1 MANEPEILQ
10 RATPVEGA
18 HPSVRRKSR
27 GIWVVVA
34 IVIIAAAVGIILFR
48 RSHAGGSQGGAPA
61 GAGGRG
67 GPGGVGFPVPVIA
80 GAVAQKDVPIYL
92 NGIGTVQAFNSVS
105 IRSRVDGQL
114 EKISF
119 TEGADVKAGELLA
132 QIDPAAFRAQVQQA
146 EAKKAQDEA
155 QLANAQIELN
165 RDAALVKDKILAQ
178 DVYDSQKAL
187 VNQLEAGVKADQAA
201 LENAKVQLAYTTITA
216 PIDGQAGIRQMD
228 VGNMIRANDS
238 NGLVTLTQLKPI
250 SVVFTL
256 PEQNLNDIQANRST
270 NEMIVLAMDRDNKT
284 ELSRGVLA
292 VIDNQI
298 DPATATVRLK
308 ATFQNKDLHLWPGQF
323 VNARLLLRIQH
334 NAAVV
339 PASVVQRGPEGT
351 YAFVIKDDQ
360 TVELRP
366 VKVGQMEQDMALIEE
381 GLKPG
386 EQVVVD
392 GQYKLQ
398 RGSKVKLGGSSDA
411 TPGAGGRNGRPGG
424 SQGSKPGQGRAPGAP
439 EKS

>member
-1 MANEPEILQ
+1 
-10 RATPVEGA
+10 
-18 HPSVRRKSR
+18 
-27 GIWVVVA
+27 
-34 IVIIAAAVGIILFR
+34 
-48 RSHAGGSQGGAPA
+48 
-61 GAGGRG
+61 
-67 GPGGVGFPVPVIA
+67 VPVVA

-114 EKISF
+114 EKIAF
-119 TEGADVKAGELLA
+119 AEGGDVKAGDLLA
-132 QIDPAAFRAQVQQA
+132 QIDPASFRTQVQQA

-187 VNQLEAGVKADQAA
+187 VNQLDAAVKADQAA

-216 PIDGQAGIRQMD
+216 PIDGRAGIRQMD

-256 PEQNLNDIQANRST
+256 PEQNLNEIQANRST
-270 NEMIVLAMDRDNKT
+270 NQMTVLAMDRDNKT
-284 ELSRGVLA
+284 ELARGVLA

-308 ATFQNKDLHLWPGQF
+308 ATFENKDLRLWPGQF
-323 VNARLLLRIQH
+323 VNARLLIKIRH

-339 PASVVQRGPEGT
+339 PASVIQRGPEGT

-366 VKVGQMEQDMALIEE
+366 VKVGQMEQDLALIED

-398 RGSKVKLGGSSDA
+398 RGSKVKVGSAADS
-411 TPGAGGRNGRPGG
+411 RPGG
-424 SQGSKPGQGRAPGAP
+424 GGPTGGKPGGGGAEGTRGQGRPAGAP
-439 EKS
+439 KKS